1 MSGVAKVRT
10 TKVRQQHSA
19 VKQTKPG
26 KPVNGAN
33 LVNQREGSTKKAAR
47 KQTASHRAK

>member
-26 KPVNGAN
+26 KPVNGPN
-33 LVNQREGSTKKAAR
+33 LVGHKEMSTKKAAKKSR
-47 KQTASHRAK
+47 GK